1 MSSAAKPLKVGSLTN
16 GKASGSTPA
25 ASNPRA
31 TPTTSTPI
39 KSDLPNPE
47 DISSPHELTMFV
59 DTLLSQLETKFDEMS
74 TQVLD
79 KMTAMST
86 RVDSLEVAIQDLIN
100 DTHMTPLP
108 TPGPS
113 SLSRSESNGTVK
125 SADQTD

>member
-1 MSSAAKPLKVGSLTN
+1 MSSAAKPLKVSSLTN
-16 GKASGSTPA
+16 GKSSSSAPTPPTARA
-25 ASNPRA
+25 APN
-31 TPTTSTPI
+31 TSTAA

-59 DTLLSQLETKFDEMS
+59 DTLLTQLEAKFDEMS

-86 RVDSLEVAIQDLIN
+86 RVDALEVAIQDLIN
-100 DTHMTPLP
+100 DTHVTPLP

-125 SADQTD
+125 SVEQTD